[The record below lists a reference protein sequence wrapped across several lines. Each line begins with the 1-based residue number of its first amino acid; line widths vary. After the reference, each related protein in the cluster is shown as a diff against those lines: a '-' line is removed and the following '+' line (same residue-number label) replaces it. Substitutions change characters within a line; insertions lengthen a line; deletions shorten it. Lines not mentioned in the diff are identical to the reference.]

1 MARARDAGDRRQE
14 TPQRL
19 ANESLAQLFLE
30 RAARMGH
37 EEAMK
42 RWVEPLARAK
52 RWQEVVPWLL
62 RMQSKASLVQFVK
75 LQKASVPIA
84 PFHMYRAEQLLS
96 DLAQQGF
103 ADAAQLLAR
112 LKTSTAREGGGE
124 L

>member
-42 RWVEPLARAK
+42 RRGVHALNTTVGSFRRVVQGK
-52 RWQEVVPWLL
+52 RFL
-62 RMQSKASLVQFVK
+62 
-75 LQKASVPIA
+75 
-84 PFHMYRAEQLLS
+84 
-96 DLAQQGF
+96 
-103 ADAAQLLAR
+103 
-112 LKTSTAREGGGE
+112 
-124 L
+124 